1 MCRVQWQQG
10 LSDWEGRL
18 LPARSSF
25 GWVGLNV
32 CHSASP
38 GGCERAFCTAVVTA
52 RDLACFILQLSS
64 CTTFPGMVPLALGG
78 AKSPT
83 PCTHPELDLC
93 GGCACG
99 VPWPDVWLLPTEPL
113 ASWDRPVFSS
123 SPLHAAPIGEHC
135 QA

>member
-32 CHSASP
+32 CHSTSP

-78 AKSPT
+78 AKSPH
-83 PCTHPELDLC
+83 PCTHPELVSLWRLR
-93 GGCACG
+93 A
-99 VPWPDVWLLPTEPL
+99 WYIDVWLLPTEPL
-113 ASWDRPVFSS
+113 ASWGRPVFSS